1 MNKKQR
7 LENWEKVI
15 KRGFEILRYC
25 SPTTNA
31 KQTKK
36 LKSFISSLIKQAEI
50 RGVESVRM
58 PTKTFGEIVNRRN
71 FLNVP
76 EGTYEEIGILEGRL
90 QVQKEL
96 KDKKKKL
103 IKKIKE

>member
-1 MNKKQR
+1 MAKKKR
-7 LENWEKVI
+7 LENWKKKI
-15 KRGFEILRYC
+15 NYLWLRGA
-25 SPTTNA
+25 TTSEA
-31 KQTKK
+31 
-36 LKSFISSLIKQAEI
+36 KSFISSLIKQAEI

-58 PTKTFGEIVNRRN
+58 PTKTFGEIVNLRN